1 MMGMKDQNFLLSLLM
16 NLGIFQW
23 EEEVF
28 FSLFFIHWPGVFEDP
43 PRKERNRE
51 KRETERE
58 ILPLIPVFIW
68 C

>member
-1 MMGMKDQNFLLSLLM
+1 MGMKDQNFLLSFLM

-23 EEEVF
+23 EKEVF
-28 FSLFFIHWPGVFEDP
+28 FSLFFIHCPGVFEDP

-51 KRETERE
+51 KRERD
-58 ILPLIPVFIW
+58 ILPLISVFIW